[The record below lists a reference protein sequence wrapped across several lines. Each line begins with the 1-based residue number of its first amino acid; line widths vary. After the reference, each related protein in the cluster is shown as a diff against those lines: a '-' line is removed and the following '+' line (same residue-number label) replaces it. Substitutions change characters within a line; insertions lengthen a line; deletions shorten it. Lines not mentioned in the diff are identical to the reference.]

1 MYAIACARVE
11 SVVFSVL
18 KIDRAERNVLGF
30 FVTWK
35 RRRSRGSQSALDFQC
50 SLNWVM
56 RKTFSSR
63 HITARVKCLTSER
76 EQEPLQKRL
85 PLKRMTTTYA
95 FSFPEPTILL
105 VCARDRSGEALGTRM
120 VRMLSDAQYA
130 ASHPRTP
137 RGS

>member
-76 EQEPLQKRL
+76 EQKPLQKRL
-85 PLKRMTTTYA
+85 PLKRMTTMTTTFA
-95 FSFPEPTILL
+95 LSFPEPTILL

-130 ASHPRTP
+130 AS
-137 RGS
+137 